1 MPADR
6 LTPMDVAAY
15 LRDNGTFSAI
25 ISLSDA
31 DLAELVDAMGYA
43 LTVARNANYSR
54 RLTREAQS

>member
-1 MPADR
+1 
-6 LTPMDVAAY
+6 MDVAAY

-43 LTVARNANYSR
+43 LTVARNATYSR